1 MNKRQIIGALLL
13 LLTAII
19 WGFAFVAQK
28 TGLQHIGPCTFNGVR
43 SIIGGIALLPC
54 IMFLD
59 MLKGRS
65 PSIFGET
72 SPDGRRTLLI
82 GGVCCGVILGFA
94 SLLQQTGI
102 QHTSV
107 GKAGFIT
114 TLYIMIVPIIGLFFH
129 RRMSIVKWI
138 CVFVTVF
145 GMYLLC
151 FKGGGG
157 KLNKGDV
164 IVFLSSFVF
173 ACHILTI
180 DHFAGRV
187 DCVRMSCIQFFMAGI
202 VSLLLAL
209 PLEKI
214 VWDDIMKAGVPI
226 LYAGV
231 MSSGVAYT
239 LQVVAQRDV
248 HPVIASLIMSLE
260 SVFAAIGG
268 WLLLHERL
276 SASETCGCIII
287 FAAVITAQLPE
298 RR

>member
-1 MNKRQIIGALLL
+1 
-13 LLTAII
+13 
-19 WGFAFVAQK
+19 
-28 TGLQHIGPCTFNGVR
+28 
-43 SIIGGIALLPC
+43 
-54 IMFLD
+54 MFLD
-59 MLKGRS
+59 RLKGRS

-72 SPDGRRTLLI
+72 APDGRRTLLI
-82 GGVCCGVILGFA
+82 GGVSCGVILGFA

-114 TLYIMIVPIIGLFFH
+114 TLYILIVPIIGLFFH
-129 RRMSIVKWI
+129 RRMGIVKWL

-151 FKGGGG
+151 FKGGG
-157 KLNKGDV
+157 KLNRGDA

-180 DHFAGRV
+180 DHFASRV

-202 VSLLLAL
+202 VSLILAL

-214 VWDDIMKAGVPI
+214 VWADILKAGVPI

-276 SASETCGCIII
+276 SPSETCGCIII
-287 FAAVITAQLPE
+287 FAAVIAAQLPE
-298 RR
+298 RQAPREP